1 MLPHCIRT
9 VLILYREYNNYM
21 YSIAFI
27 NIHITLWR
35 IHTYRVGFGIFH
47 SEGLVVVAYK
57 PSTVNLV
64 VELFMRSISN
74 ANVQQCHAS
83 FACNFVI

>member
-1 MLPHCIRT
+1 MQAYIYIYICIYIYPKARYT
-9 VLILYREYNNYM
+9 HYY
-21 YSIAFI
+21 
-27 NIHITLWR
+27 
-35 IHTYRVGFGIFH
+35 VGIGIFH
-47 SEGLVVVAYK
+47 SDGLVVVAYK

-83 FACNFVI
+83 FGCNFVILSL

>member
-1 MLPHCIRT
+1 
-9 VLILYREYNNYM
+9 M
-21 YSIAFI
+21 YIY
-27 NIHITLWR
+27 IHAR
-35 IHTYRVGFGIFH
+35 AYTYTTERYTYCVGIGIFH

-83 FACNFVI
+83 FGCNFVI

>member
-1 MLPHCIRT
+1 
-9 VLILYREYNNYM
+9 M
-21 YSIAFI
+21 YIY
-27 NIHITLWR
+27 IHAR
-35 IHTYRVGFGIFH
+35 AYTYTTARYTYCVGIGIFH

-83 FACNFVI
+83 FGCNFVI

>member
-1 MLPHCIRT
+1 MAI
-9 VLILYREYNNYM
+9 ILYREYNNHNNNNNM
-21 YSIAFI
+21 YSLTFI
-27 NIHITLWR
+27 KYIHIILRRTR
-35 IHTYRVGFGIFH
+35 TYCIGIGIFH
-47 SEGLVVVAYK
+47 SEGLVVAYK
-57 PSTVNLV
+57 PSMVNLV